1 MSDDSQA
8 LEVHM
13 EEEQAISPPE
23 SFVETANIQSSD
35 EISHLDENWPQG
47 WEKPARRLDWFSKWD
62 TVLDDS
68 RAPFYRWFVGGRLN
82 ASYNCV
88 DRHVEAGR
96 GDEDAILWEGEDYE
110 QRSLTYKQLQ
120 KKVARFAGA
129 LRSLGVQ
136 EDDVVTLYMPMI
148 PELPIAMLACAR
160 IGAPHSVVFAG
171 FSPEAL
177 AGRMEDADSKYLITA
192 DGYYRRGSLID
203 QKEKA
208 DRGRELVEHPLEAV
222 VVAERGL
229 DNLEPHRNDDIDHTW
244 SSLIKQSEPVDCV
257 ERDAEDMLFLM
268 YTSGTTGEPKG
279 IKHTTGGYL
288 THANWTSYVVHDIK
302 PDDTY
307 WCAADIG
314 WITGHSYIV
323 YGPLSNGTTILM
335 YEGAPDYPE
344 RDRLWS
350 MVEKYEVDQFNTAP
364 TAIRAFMKWG
374 REYPDRHDLSSL
386 RWLGTVGEPINPR
399 AWRWYYDVIGDKSCP
414 VVDKWWQTETG
425 GNMITTVPAIQ
436 PMKPGAA
443 GKSLPGLQ
451 ARVVDEEGNEV
462 EAGTDEAGLLTL
474 TKPWPGMLR
483 TIYGNDERYLETYW
497 NRFSEPEQDE
507 WNYFPADGARVDPD
521 GYITVLGRVDDIMN
535 VAGHNLSTMEVESA
549 LVGVEGVAEAAAV
562 GGYDE
567 VKGEAVYGYVI
578 LEEQVEEKSEFK
590 GTLTEAVEEKVGPI
604 ARPADLFFVEDLPKT
619 RSGKIMRRLL
629 ENIVSNK
636 SLGNTST
643 LQNPEI
649 VESIQ
654 QQVQG

>member
-1 MSDDSQA
+1 MSDDAQA

-13 EEEQAISPPE
+13 EEEEAIAPPD
-23 SFVETANIQSSD
+23 SFVETANIQSPD
-35 EISHLDENWPQG
+35 EISYLDEHWPEG
-47 WEKPARRLDWFSKWD
+47 WEEPARRLDWFSEWD

-68 RAPFYRWFVGGRLN
+68 DPPFYRWFVGGRLN
-82 ASYNCV
+82 AAHNCV

-96 GDEDAILWEGEDYE
+96 GDEDAILWEGEQYE
-110 QRSLTYKQLQ
+110 QRSLTYEELQ
-120 KKVARFAGA
+120 QRVATFAGA

-171 FSPEAL
+171 FSPQAL
-177 AGRMEDADSKYLITA
+177 AGRMEDADSTYLVTA
-192 DGYYRRGSLID
+192 DGYYRRGNVID

-208 DRGRELVEHPLEAV
+208 DRGRELVDHPLDAV

-229 DNLEPHRNDDIDHTW
+229 DQLDPHYDDEVDHTW
-244 SSLIKQSEPVDCV
+244 SSLMEQAEPVDCV

-288 THANWTSYVVHDIK
+288 TYTNWTSYVVHDIK
-302 PDDTY
+302 PEDTY

-335 YEGAPDYPE
+335 YEGAPDHPD
-344 RDRLWS
+344 RDRLWEL
-350 MVEKYEVDQFNTAP
+350 VEKYQVDQFNTAP
-364 TAIRAFMKWG
+364 TAIRAFIKWG

-399 AWRWYYDVIGDKSCP
+399 AWRWYYEVIGDESCP

-425 GNMITTVPAIQ
+425 GNMVTTIPAVDS
-436 PMKPGAA
+436 MKPGAA
-443 GKSLPGLQ
+443 GKALPGVD
-451 ARVVDEEGNEV
+451 ASVVDDDGNEV
-462 EAGTDEAGLLTL
+462 EPGTDEAGLLAL

-483 TIYGNDERYLETYW
+483 TVYGDDERYLKTYW
-497 NRFSEPEQDE
+497 DRFSNPEE
-507 WNYFPADGARVDPD
+507 NKWVYFPADGARVDSD
-521 GYITVLGRVDDIMN
+521 GYLTLLGRVDDIMN
-535 VAGHNLSTMEVESA
+535 VAGHNLSTMEIESA

-562 GGYDE
+562 GGYHE

-578 LEEQVEEKSEFK
+578 LEEQIEAKAEFK
-590 GTLTEAVEEKVGPI
+590 ETLTEAVEQKVGPI
-604 ARPADLFFVEDLPKT
+604 ARPADLFYVEDLPKT

-654 QQVQG
+654 QQVQ